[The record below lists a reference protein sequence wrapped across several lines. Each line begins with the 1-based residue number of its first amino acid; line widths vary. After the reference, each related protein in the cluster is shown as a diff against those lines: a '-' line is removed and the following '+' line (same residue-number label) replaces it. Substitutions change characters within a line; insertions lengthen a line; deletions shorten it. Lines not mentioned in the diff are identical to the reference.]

1 VKLASNTPLLYN
13 RSKTMFNFIVFQIL
27 SSESYTV
34 IACWSYMYN
43 IHCDHLL
50 ITQYMY
56 NPVTFKYMSLVYK
69 VKHMVIVRLKV
80 FDATFN
86 NISAILW
93 RSDLFVEKTRETHR
107 PAASRWQ
114 TLPFQSTW
122 VHPRL
127 LVGFVLLDL

>member
-1 VKLASNTPLLYN
+1 MKLASNTPLLYN

-93 RSDLFVEKTRETHR
+93 RSDLLVQETWVSGENHR
-107 PAASRWQ
+107 PVSSHWQ
-114 TLPFQSTW
+114 TLSHNVVSSKPC
-122 VHPRL
+122 H
-127 LVGFVLLDL
+127 

>member
-1 VKLASNTPLLYN
+1 MKLASNTPLLYN
-13 RSKTMFNFIVFQIL
+13 RSTIMFNFIVFQIL

-56 NPVTFKYMSLVYK
+56 NAVTFKYMSLVYN

-86 NISAILW
+86 NISAISW
-93 RSDLFVEKTRETHR
+93 RSDLFVEKTRETHQ

-127 LVGFVLLDL
+127 LVGFMLLDL